1 MIQVCVVIVKAIEAR
16 RVVWEGKK
24 WSLGAVDKWP
34 IMSYIKQFIIEWVY
48 APVGRENRV
57 RSI

>member
-1 MIQVCVVIVKAIEAR
+1 MIQVCGVIVKAIEAR

-24 WSLGAVDKWP
+24 RSLGAVDKWP

-48 APVGRENRV
+48 VPRRA
-57 RSI
+57 